1 MLAGMG
7 GRTTVFGSDRRVL
20 LWRLRPEERTGEG
33 VAAGTSVYSAWL
45 AYPDA
50 EALRREPGHD
60 SDALLVSRAGRGY
73 LIRHDGIT
81 VQQILAGTE
90 DLLRAVYRN

>member
-7 GRTTVFGSDRRVL
+7 GRTAMFGSDRLVL
-20 LWRLRPEERTGEG
+20 LWRLRPDEHTVEG
-33 VAAGTSVYSAWL
+33 IAAGTSVYRAWL
-45 AYPDA
+45 TYPDA
-50 EALRREPGHD
+50 EALRRAPGSD